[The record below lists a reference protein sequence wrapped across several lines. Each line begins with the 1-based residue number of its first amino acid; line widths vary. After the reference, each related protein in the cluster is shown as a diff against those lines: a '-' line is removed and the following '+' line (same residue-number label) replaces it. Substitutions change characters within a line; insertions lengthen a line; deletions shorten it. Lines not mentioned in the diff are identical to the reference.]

1 MARKVFMSVLGT
13 GFYSECTYVGV
24 NTRTQ
29 TRFIQ
34 EATLNEIGAKG
45 WNSEDSAYVFITDR
59 SEIDNWIVKDNCRTN
74 LRSKEIEQYNG
85 LQKVLDDMSLPCTV
99 ESVKIKDG
107 KDENEMWDIFNTIY
121 GCIHDGD
128 ELYFDLTHAFRY
140 LPMLVLV
147 LGSYAKFLKNVKI
160 AYISYGNFEVQ
171 CDEKPIMSLLSLNAL
186 LDWTSAAAAF
196 VKTGRVSG
204 VIENVMA
211 DVESSGRYTPVETT
225 GLTRFVRNLE
235 GFTNQIETCRGREI
249 VAANAAIQIQ
259 NYRKA
264 IRKYD
269 VPQPLKMII
278 VNIIDML
285 QKYHSDSLDNLKSA
299 LQWCK
304 RYQLIQQGYT
314 LCQESIVTL
323 MCKKFDNYNPYPSN
337 TRDERRNS
345 RKQYRDY
352 WSSILGL
359 PESKRENE
367 SDWRGSLVENRALT
381 KAIFKLGWIDDV
393 RGRYSQLAAKRNAV
407 NHGGFIDN
415 IPISDIVSEF
425 GKTIDNCL
433 TIFDKELSDP
443 VVEDN
448 LPKIFINYTNHPVKD
463 WSEEQVSAAK
473 KYAEELVDIPFIVI
487 DPDKDED
494 DIEKIADSELKK
506 ILKVTEGHDA
516 TVHLMGEQTLSFSLI
531 KKLQGLGVRCV
542 ASTTKREVKDL
553 GDNKREVTFRFV
565 KFREY

>member
-1 MARKVFMSVLGT
+1 MSVLGT

-59 SEIDNWIVKDNCRTN
+59 SETDNWIVKDNCRTN
-74 LRSKEIEQYNG
+74 LRSKEVEQYNG

-160 AYISYGNFEVQ
+160 AYISYGNFDSRTK
-171 CDEKPIMSLLSLNAL
+171 CADNPDRDEAPIVDLLPLSILQDWAFAAGQFIKSGNVEEIVKLCENEFLPLVKASRGKDVAATALRYYTKVLNSTIQDFRFCRGISLIDSDNIISLRQSTLDLGASMIDSLNPLLGKIVESFGDFDDYSSVNNAYRAAVWCYNKGMFQQSATILQETVVTFFCRRHGLNELVEEDRRVVNDTFFAINRDKGCELSGRCKELMNDAYMDKKLAMSFDKLSKTRNHFNHAGMKRDRKTAEDMRQDIADSLSLFQHLFA
-186 LDWTSAAAAF
+186 
-196 VKTGRVSG
+196 
-204 VIENVMA
+204 
-211 DVESSGRYTPVETT
+211 
-225 GLTRFVRNLE
+225 
-235 GFTNQIETCRGREI
+235 
-249 VAANAAIQIQ
+249 
-259 NYRKA
+259 
-264 IRKYD
+264 
-269 VPQPLKMII
+269 
-278 VNIIDML
+278 
-285 QKYHSDSLDNLKSA
+285 
-299 LQWCK
+299 
-304 RYQLIQQGYT
+304 
-314 LCQESIVTL
+314 
-323 MCKKFDNYNPYPSN
+323 
-337 TRDERRNS
+337 
-345 RKQYRDY
+345 
-352 WSSILGL
+352 
-359 PESKRENE
+359 
-367 SDWRGSLVENRALT
+367 
-381 KAIFKLGWIDDV
+381 
-393 RGRYSQLAAKRNAV
+393 
-407 NHGGFIDN
+407 
-415 IPISDIVSEF
+415 
-425 GKTIDNCL
+425 
-433 TIFDKELSDP
+433 
-443 VVEDN
+443 

-506 ILKVTEGHDA
+506 ILKVAEGHDA

>member
-59 SEIDNWIVKDNCRTN
+59 SETDNWIVKDNCRTN
-74 LRSKEIEQYNG
+74 LRSKEVEQYNG

-160 AYISYGNFEVQ
+160 AYISYGNFDSRTK
-171 CDEKPIMSLLSLNAL
+171 CADNPDRDEAPIVDLLPLSILQDWAFAAGQFIKSGNVEEIVKLCENEFLPLVKASRGKDVAATALRYYTKVLNSTIQDFRFCRGISLIDSDNIISLRQSTLDLGASMIDSLNPLLGKIVESFGDFDDYSSVNNAYRAAVWCYNKGMFQQSATILQETVVTFFCRRHGLNELVEEDRRVVNDTFFAINRDKGCELSGRCKELMNDAYMDKKLAMSFDKLSKTRNHFNHAGMKRDRKTAEDMRQDIADSLSLFQHLFA
-186 LDWTSAAAAF
+186 
-196 VKTGRVSG
+196 
-204 VIENVMA
+204 
-211 DVESSGRYTPVETT
+211 
-225 GLTRFVRNLE
+225 
-235 GFTNQIETCRGREI
+235 
-249 VAANAAIQIQ
+249 
-259 NYRKA
+259 
-264 IRKYD
+264 
-269 VPQPLKMII
+269 
-278 VNIIDML
+278 
-285 QKYHSDSLDNLKSA
+285 
-299 LQWCK
+299 
-304 RYQLIQQGYT
+304 
-314 LCQESIVTL
+314 
-323 MCKKFDNYNPYPSN
+323 
-337 TRDERRNS
+337 
-345 RKQYRDY
+345 
-352 WSSILGL
+352 
-359 PESKRENE
+359 
-367 SDWRGSLVENRALT
+367 
-381 KAIFKLGWIDDV
+381 
-393 RGRYSQLAAKRNAV
+393 
-407 NHGGFIDN
+407 
-415 IPISDIVSEF
+415 
-425 GKTIDNCL
+425 
-433 TIFDKELSDP
+433 
-443 VVEDN
+443 

-506 ILKVTEGHDA
+506 ILKVAEGHDA

>member
-34 EATLNEIGAKG
+34 EATLNEIRAKE
-45 WNSEDSAYVFITDR
+45 WTSEDRAYVFITDR
-59 SEIDNWIVKDNCRTN
+59 SETDNWIVKDNCRTN
-74 LRSKEIEQYNG
+74 QRSKESEQYYG
-85 LQKVLDDMSLPCTV
+85 LKKVLYDMSLPCTV

-107 KDENEMWDIFNTIY
+107 KDEDEMWDIFNTIY
-121 GCIHDGD
+121 GCLQDGD

-160 AYISYGNFEVQ
+160 ANISYGNFEVPGA
-171 CDEKPIMSLLSLNAL
+171 EKPIMNLMSLNAL
-186 LDWTSAAAAF
+186 QDWTSAAAAF

-211 DVESSGRYTPVETT
+211 DVESSGRYNASEST
-225 GLTRFVRNLE
+225 GLTQFVRNLE
-235 GFTNQIETCRGREI
+235 EFTNQIETCRGREI
-249 VAANAAIQIQ
+249 VAARSAIQIQ
-259 NYRKA
+259 NYRRT
-264 IRKYD
+264 IRRND
-269 VPQPLKMII
+269 MPQPLKTII
-278 VNIIDML
+278 INIIDL
-285 QKYHSDSLDNLKSA
+285 LREYHSDSLDNLKSA
-299 LQWCK
+299 LRWCK
-304 RYQLIQQGYT
+304 RYQLIPQGYT

-323 MCKKFDNYNPYPSN
+323 MCEKFDNYNPYPGN
-337 TRDERRNS
+337 TGDERRS
-345 RKQYRDY
+345 RRKQYRDY

-359 PESKRENE
+359 PESKREDE
-367 SDWRGSLVENRALT
+367 SKWMGSLAENRALT
-381 KAIFKLGWIDDV
+381 KAIFNLDWIDDV
-393 RGRYSQLAAKRNAV
+393 RSRYSQLTAKRNAV

-415 IPISDIVSEF
+415 ISIKSIVKEF
-425 GKTIDNCL
+425 EETIDKCL
-433 TIFDKELSDP
+433 PVFDMELSDP
-443 VVEDN
+443 VIEYN
-448 LPKIFINYTNHPVKD
+448 LPKIFINYTNHPISE
-463 WSEEQVSAAK
+463 WSDEQRSAAK
-473 KYAEELVDIPFIVI
+473 KYAEELVDIPFIGI
-487 DPDKDED
+487 DPDKDEA
-494 DIEKIADSELKK
+494 DIEKIADSELRK
-506 ILKVTEGHDA
+506 ILMKAEGHEA

-553 GDNKREVTFRFV
+553 GDNKREVAFRFV

>member
-59 SEIDNWIVKDNCRTN
+59 SETDNWIVKDNCRTN
-74 LRSKEIEQYNG
+74 LRSKEVEQYNG

-147 LGSYAKFLKNVKI
+147 LGSYAKFLKNAKI
-160 AYISYGNFEVQ
+160 AYISYGNFDSRTK
-171 CDEKPIMSLLSLNAL
+171 CADNPDRDEAPIVDLLPLSILQDWTFAAGQFIKSGNVEEIVKLCENEFLPLVKASKGKDVAATALRYYTKVLNSTIRDFRFCRGISLIDSDNIISLRQSTLDLGASMIDSLNPL
-186 LDWTSAAAAF
+186 LG
-196 VKTGRVSG
+196 K
-204 VIENVMA
+204 I
-211 DVESSGRYTPVETT
+211 VESFGDFDDYSSVNNAYRAAVWCYNKGMFQQSATILQETVVTFFCRRHGLNELVEEDRRVVNDTFFAINRDKGCELSGRCKELMNDVYMDKK
-225 GLTRFVRNLE
+225 LAMSFDKLSKTRNHFNHAGMKRD
-235 GFTNQIETCRGREI
+235 
-249 VAANAAIQIQ
+249 
-259 NYRKA
+259 RKTA
-264 IRKYD
+264 E
-269 VPQPLKMII
+269 
-278 VNIIDML
+278 DMR
-285 QKYHSDSLDNLKSA
+285 QDIADSL
-299 LQWCK
+299 
-304 RYQLIQQGYT
+304 
-314 LCQESIVTL
+314 
-323 MCKKFDNYNPYPSN
+323 
-337 TRDERRNS
+337 
-345 RKQYRDY
+345 
-352 WSSILGL
+352 SSFQHLF
-359 PESKRENE
+359 
-367 SDWRGSLVENRALT
+367 A
-381 KAIFKLGWIDDV
+381 
-393 RGRYSQLAAKRNAV
+393 
-407 NHGGFIDN
+407 
-415 IPISDIVSEF
+415 
-425 GKTIDNCL
+425 
-433 TIFDKELSDP
+433 
-443 VVEDN
+443 
-448 LPKIFINYTNHPVKD
+448 LPKIFINYTNHPISG
-463 WSEEQVSAAK
+463 WSNEQISAAK
-473 KYAEELVDIPFIVI
+473 KYAETLVDIPFIGI
-487 DPDKDED
+487 DPDKDEA
-494 DIEKIADSELKK
+494 DIERIADSELKK
-506 ILKVTEGHDA
+506 ILTKAEGCDT

>member
-59 SEIDNWIVKDNCRTN
+59 SETDNWIVKDNCRTN
-74 LRSKEIEQYNG
+74 LRSKEVEQYNG

-160 AYISYGNFEVQ
+160 AYISYGNFDSRTK
-171 CDEKPIMSLLSLNAL
+171 CPDNPGRDEAPIIDLLPLSILQ
-186 LDWTSAAAAF
+186 DWTFAAGQF
-196 VKTGRVSG
+196 IKSGNVEEIVKLC
-204 VIENVMA
+204 EN
-211 DVESSGRYTPVETT
+211 EFLP
-225 GLTRFVRNLE
+225 LVRASK
-235 GFTNQIETCRGREI
+235 GKD
-249 VAANAAIQIQ
+249 VAANALRYYTKVLSSTIQDLRFCRGVSLI
-259 NYRKA
+259 
-264 IRKYD
+264 D
-269 VPQPLKMII
+269 SD
-278 VNIIDML
+278 NIISLKRSTLDLGESMI
-285 QKYHSDSLDNLKSA
+285 DSLNPLLGKIVASFGDFDDYASINNAYKSA
-299 LQWCK
+299 VWCYNKGMFQQSATILQE
-304 RYQLIQQGYT
+304 T
-314 LCQESIVTL
+314 VVTFF
-323 MCKKFDNYNPYPSN
+323 C
-337 TRDERRNS
+337 RRH
-345 RKQYRDY
+345 
-352 WSSILGL
+352 GL
-359 PESKRENE
+359 NE
-367 SDWRGSLVENRALT
+367 LVEEDRRVINDTFFAINQDRELSGKHKDVVNDEYMNEAL
-381 KAIFKLGWIDDV
+381 
-393 RGRYSQLAAKRNAV
+393 AK
-407 NHGGFIDN
+407 
-415 IPISDIVSEF
+415 S
-425 GKTIDNCL
+425 
-433 TIFDKELSDP
+433 FDKLSKTRNNFNHAGMKRDCKTA
-443 VVEDN
+443 ESMRCDIN
-448 LPKIFINYTNHPVKD
+448 EALCSFQHLFALPKIFINYTNHPVKD

-506 ILKVTEGHDA
+506 ILKVAEGHDA

>member
-59 SEIDNWIVKDNCRTN
+59 SETDNWIVKDNCRTN

-160 AYISYGNFEVQ
+160 AYISYGNFDSRTK
-171 CDEKPIMSLLSLNAL
+171 CADNPDRDEAPIVDLLPLSILQDWAFAAGQFIKSGNVEEIVKLCENEFLPLVKASRGKDVAATALRYYTKVLNSTIQDFRFCRGISLIDSDNIISLRQSTLDLGASMIDSLNPL
-186 LDWTSAAAAF
+186 LG
-196 VKTGRVSG
+196 K
-204 VIENVMA
+204 I
-211 DVESSGRYTPVETT
+211 VESFGDFDDYSSVNNAYRAAVWCYNKGMFQQSATILQETVVTFFCRRHGLNELVEEDRRVVNDTFFAINRDKGCELSGRCKELMNDAYMDKK
-225 GLTRFVRNLE
+225 LAMSFDKLSKTRNHFNHAGMKRD
-235 GFTNQIETCRGREI
+235 
-249 VAANAAIQIQ
+249 
-259 NYRKA
+259 RKTA
-264 IRKYD
+264 E
-269 VPQPLKMII
+269 
-278 VNIIDML
+278 DMR
-285 QKYHSDSLDNLKSA
+285 QDIADSL
-299 LQWCK
+299 
-304 RYQLIQQGYT
+304 
-314 LCQESIVTL
+314 
-323 MCKKFDNYNPYPSN
+323 
-337 TRDERRNS
+337 
-345 RKQYRDY
+345 
-352 WSSILGL
+352 SSFQHLF
-359 PESKRENE
+359 
-367 SDWRGSLVENRALT
+367 A
-381 KAIFKLGWIDDV
+381 
-393 RGRYSQLAAKRNAV
+393 
-407 NHGGFIDN
+407 
-415 IPISDIVSEF
+415 
-425 GKTIDNCL
+425 
-433 TIFDKELSDP
+433 
-443 VVEDN
+443 

-506 ILKVTEGHDA
+506 ILKVAEGHDA

>member
-59 SEIDNWIVKDNCRTN
+59 SETDNWIVKDNCRTN
-74 LRSKEIEQYNG
+74 LRSKEVEQYNG

-160 AYISYGNFEVQ
+160 AYISYGNFDSRTK
-171 CDEKPIMSLLSLNAL
+171 CADNPDRDEAPIVDLLPLSILQDWAFAAGQFIKSGNVEEIVKLCENEFLPLVKASRGKDVAATALRYYTKVLNSTIQDFRFCRGISLIDSDNIISLRQSTLDLGASMIDSLNPLLGKIVESFGDFDDYSSVNNAYRAAVWCYNKGMFQQSATILQETVVTFFCRRHGLNELVEEDRRVVNDTFFAINRDKGCELSGRCKELMNDAYMDKKLAMSLDKLS
-186 LDWTSAAAAF
+186 
-196 VKTGRVSG
+196 KT
-204 VIENVMA
+204 
-211 DVESSGRYTPVETT
+211 
-225 GLTRFVRNLE
+225 RNHFNHA
-235 GFTNQIETCRGREI
+235 GMKRD
-249 VAANAAIQIQ
+249 
-259 NYRKA
+259 RKTA
-264 IRKYD
+264 E
-269 VPQPLKMII
+269 
-278 VNIIDML
+278 DMR
-285 QKYHSDSLDNLKSA
+285 QDIADSL
-299 LQWCK
+299 
-304 RYQLIQQGYT
+304 
-314 LCQESIVTL
+314 
-323 MCKKFDNYNPYPSN
+323 
-337 TRDERRNS
+337 
-345 RKQYRDY
+345 
-352 WSSILGL
+352 SSFQHLF
-359 PESKRENE
+359 
-367 SDWRGSLVENRALT
+367 A
-381 KAIFKLGWIDDV
+381 
-393 RGRYSQLAAKRNAV
+393 
-407 NHGGFIDN
+407 
-415 IPISDIVSEF
+415 
-425 GKTIDNCL
+425 
-433 TIFDKELSDP
+433 
-443 VVEDN
+443 

-506 ILKVTEGHDA
+506 ILKVAEGHDA

>member
-59 SEIDNWIVKDNCRTN
+59 SETDNWIVKDNCRTN
-74 LRSKEIEQYNG
+74 LRSKEVEQYNG

-147 LGSYAKFLKNVKI
+147 LGSYAKFLKNAKI
-160 AYISYGNFEVQ
+160 AYISYGNFDSRTK
-171 CDEKPIMSLLSLNAL
+171 CADNPDRDEAPIVDLLPLSILQDWAFAAGQFIKSGNVEEIVKLCENEFLPLVKASKGKDVAATALRYYTKVLNSTIRDFRFCRGISLIDSDNIISLRQSTLDLGASMIDSLNPL
-186 LDWTSAAAAF
+186 LG
-196 VKTGRVSG
+196 K
-204 VIENVMA
+204 I
-211 DVESSGRYTPVETT
+211 VESFGDFDDYSSVNNAYRAAVWCYNKGMFQQSATILQETVVTFFCRRHGLNELVEEDRRVVNDTFFAINRDKGCELSGRCKELMNDVYMDKK
-225 GLTRFVRNLE
+225 LAMSFDKLSKTRNHFNHAGMKRD
-235 GFTNQIETCRGREI
+235 
-249 VAANAAIQIQ
+249 
-259 NYRKA
+259 RKTA
-264 IRKYD
+264 E
-269 VPQPLKMII
+269 
-278 VNIIDML
+278 DMR
-285 QKYHSDSLDNLKSA
+285 QDIADSL
-299 LQWCK
+299 
-304 RYQLIQQGYT
+304 
-314 LCQESIVTL
+314 
-323 MCKKFDNYNPYPSN
+323 
-337 TRDERRNS
+337 
-345 RKQYRDY
+345 
-352 WSSILGL
+352 SSFQHLF
-359 PESKRENE
+359 
-367 SDWRGSLVENRALT
+367 A
-381 KAIFKLGWIDDV
+381 
-393 RGRYSQLAAKRNAV
+393 
-407 NHGGFIDN
+407 
-415 IPISDIVSEF
+415 
-425 GKTIDNCL
+425 
-433 TIFDKELSDP
+433 
-443 VVEDN
+443 

-494 DIEKIADSELKK
+494 DIEIIADSELKK
-506 ILKVTEGHDA
+506 ILKVAEGHDA

-531 KKLQGLGVRCV
+531 KKLQGLGARCV

>member
-59 SEIDNWIVKDNCRTN
+59 SETDNWIVKDNCRTN
-74 LRSKEIEQYNG
+74 LRSKEVEQYNG

-147 LGSYAKFLKNVKI
+147 LGSYPKFLKNVKI
-160 AYISYGNFEVQ
+160 AYISYGNFDSRTK
-171 CDEKPIMSLLSLNAL
+171 CADNPDRDEAPIVDLLPLSILQDWAFAAGQFIKSGNVEEIVKLCENEFLPLVKASRGKDVAATALRYYTKVLNSTIQDFRFCRGISLIDSDNIISLRQSTLDLGASMIDSLNPL
-186 LDWTSAAAAF
+186 LG
-196 VKTGRVSG
+196 K
-204 VIENVMA
+204 I
-211 DVESSGRYTPVETT
+211 VESFGDFDDYSSVNNAYRAAVWCYNKGMFQQSATILQETVVTFFCRRHGLNELVEEDRRVVNDTFFAINRDKGCELSGRCKELMNDAYMDKK
-225 GLTRFVRNLE
+225 LAMSFDKLSKTRNHFNHAGMKRD
-235 GFTNQIETCRGREI
+235 
-249 VAANAAIQIQ
+249 
-259 NYRKA
+259 RKTA
-264 IRKYD
+264 E
-269 VPQPLKMII
+269 
-278 VNIIDML
+278 DMR
-285 QKYHSDSLDNLKSA
+285 QDIADSL
-299 LQWCK
+299 
-304 RYQLIQQGYT
+304 
-314 LCQESIVTL
+314 
-323 MCKKFDNYNPYPSN
+323 
-337 TRDERRNS
+337 
-345 RKQYRDY
+345 
-352 WSSILGL
+352 SSFQHLF
-359 PESKRENE
+359 
-367 SDWRGSLVENRALT
+367 A
-381 KAIFKLGWIDDV
+381 
-393 RGRYSQLAAKRNAV
+393 
-407 NHGGFIDN
+407 
-415 IPISDIVSEF
+415 
-425 GKTIDNCL
+425 
-433 TIFDKELSDP
+433 
-443 VVEDN
+443 

-506 ILKVTEGHDA
+506 ILKVAEGHDA

>member
-59 SEIDNWIVKDNCRTN
+59 SETDNWIVKDNCRTN
-74 LRSKEIEQYNG
+74 LRSKEVEQYNG
-85 LQKVLDDMSLPCTV
+85 LQKVLDDMSMPCTV

-160 AYISYGNFEVQ
+160 AYISYGNFDSRTK
-171 CDEKPIMSLLSLNAL
+171 CADNPDRDEAPIVDLLPLSILQDWAFAAGQFIKSGNVEEIVKLCENEFLPLVKASRGKDVAATALRYYTKVLNSTIQDFRFCRGISLIDSDNIISLRQSTLDLGASMIDSLNPL
-186 LDWTSAAAAF
+186 LG
-196 VKTGRVSG
+196 K
-204 VIENVMA
+204 I
-211 DVESSGRYTPVETT
+211 VESFGDFDDYSSVNNAYRAAVWCYNKGMFQQSATILQETVVTFFCRRHGLNELVEEDRRVVNDTFFAINRDKGCELSGRCKELMNDAYMDKK
-225 GLTRFVRNLE
+225 LAMSFDKLSKTRNHFNHAGMKRD
-235 GFTNQIETCRGREI
+235 
-249 VAANAAIQIQ
+249 
-259 NYRKA
+259 RKTA
-264 IRKYD
+264 E
-269 VPQPLKMII
+269 
-278 VNIIDML
+278 DMR
-285 QKYHSDSLDNLKSA
+285 QDIADSL
-299 LQWCK
+299 
-304 RYQLIQQGYT
+304 
-314 LCQESIVTL
+314 
-323 MCKKFDNYNPYPSN
+323 
-337 TRDERRNS
+337 
-345 RKQYRDY
+345 
-352 WSSILGL
+352 SSFQHLF
-359 PESKRENE
+359 
-367 SDWRGSLVENRALT
+367 A
-381 KAIFKLGWIDDV
+381 
-393 RGRYSQLAAKRNAV
+393 
-407 NHGGFIDN
+407 
-415 IPISDIVSEF
+415 
-425 GKTIDNCL
+425 
-433 TIFDKELSDP
+433 
-443 VVEDN
+443 

-506 ILKVTEGHDA
+506 ILKVAEGHDA

>member
-1 MARKVFMSVLGT
+1 MSVLGT

-59 SEIDNWIVKDNCRTN
+59 SETDNWIVKDNCRTN
-74 LRSKEIEQYNG
+74 QRSKEVEQYNG

-160 AYISYGNFEVQ
+160 AYISYGNFDSRTK
-171 CDEKPIMSLLSLNAL
+171 CADNPDRDEAPIVDLLPLSILQDWAFAAGQFIKSGNVEEIVKLCENEFLPLVKASRGKDVAATALRYYTKVLNSTIQDFRFCRGISLIDSDNIISLRQSTLDLGASMIDSLNPL
-186 LDWTSAAAAF
+186 LG
-196 VKTGRVSG
+196 K
-204 VIENVMA
+204 I
-211 DVESSGRYTPVETT
+211 VESFGDFDDYSSVNNAYRAAVWCYNKGMFQQSATILQETVVTFFCRRHGLNELVEEDRRVVNDTFFAINRDKGCELSGRCKELMNDAYMDKK
-225 GLTRFVRNLE
+225 LAMSFDKLSKTRNHFNHAGMKRD
-235 GFTNQIETCRGREI
+235 
-249 VAANAAIQIQ
+249 
-259 NYRKA
+259 RKTA
-264 IRKYD
+264 E
-269 VPQPLKMII
+269 
-278 VNIIDML
+278 DMR
-285 QKYHSDSLDNLKSA
+285 QDIADSL
-299 LQWCK
+299 
-304 RYQLIQQGYT
+304 
-314 LCQESIVTL
+314 
-323 MCKKFDNYNPYPSN
+323 
-337 TRDERRNS
+337 
-345 RKQYRDY
+345 
-352 WSSILGL
+352 SSFQHLF
-359 PESKRENE
+359 
-367 SDWRGSLVENRALT
+367 A
-381 KAIFKLGWIDDV
+381 
-393 RGRYSQLAAKRNAV
+393 
-407 NHGGFIDN
+407 
-415 IPISDIVSEF
+415 
-425 GKTIDNCL
+425 
-433 TIFDKELSDP
+433 
-443 VVEDN
+443 

-506 ILKVTEGHDA
+506 ILKVAEGHDA

>member
-1 MARKVFMSVLGT
+1 MSVLGT

-59 SEIDNWIVKDNCRTN
+59 SETDNWIVKDNCRTN
-74 LRSKEIEQYNG
+74 LRSKEVEQYNG

-160 AYISYGNFEVQ
+160 AYISYGNFDSRTK
-171 CDEKPIMSLLSLNAL
+171 CADNPDRDEAPIVDLLPLSILQDWAFAAGQFIKSGNVEEIVKLCENEFLPLVKASRGKDVAATALRYYTKVLNSTIQDFRFCRGISLIDSDNIISLRQSTLDLGASMIDSLNPL
-186 LDWTSAAAAF
+186 LG
-196 VKTGRVSG
+196 K
-204 VIENVMA
+204 I
-211 DVESSGRYTPVETT
+211 VESFGDFDDYSSVNNAYRAAVWCYNKGMFQQSATILQETVVTFFCRRHGLNELVEEDRRVVNDTFFAINRDKGCELSGRCKELMNDAYMDKK
-225 GLTRFVRNLE
+225 LAMSFDKLSKTRNHFNHAGMKRD
-235 GFTNQIETCRGREI
+235 
-249 VAANAAIQIQ
+249 
-259 NYRKA
+259 RKTA
-264 IRKYD
+264 E
-269 VPQPLKMII
+269 
-278 VNIIDML
+278 DMR
-285 QKYHSDSLDNLKSA
+285 QDIADSL
-299 LQWCK
+299 
-304 RYQLIQQGYT
+304 
-314 LCQESIVTL
+314 
-323 MCKKFDNYNPYPSN
+323 
-337 TRDERRNS
+337 
-345 RKQYRDY
+345 
-352 WSSILGL
+352 SSFQHLF
-359 PESKRENE
+359 
-367 SDWRGSLVENRALT
+367 A
-381 KAIFKLGWIDDV
+381 
-393 RGRYSQLAAKRNAV
+393 
-407 NHGGFIDN
+407 
-415 IPISDIVSEF
+415 
-425 GKTIDNCL
+425 
-433 TIFDKELSDP
+433 
-443 VVEDN
+443 

-506 ILKVTEGHDA
+506 ILKVAEGHDA

>member
-1 MARKVFMSVLGT
+1 MSVLGT

-34 EATLNEIGAKG
+34 EATLNEIGAKE
-45 WNSEDSAYVFITDR
+45 WTSEDRAYVFITDR
-59 SEIDNWIVKDNCRTN
+59 SETVNWIVKDNCRIN
-74 LRSKEIEQYNG
+74 EQYDG
-85 LQKVLDDMSLPCTV
+85 LQKVLGNMSLPCTV

-121 GCIHDGD
+121 GCLHDGD

-160 AYISYGNFEVQ
+160 AYISYGNFEVP
-171 CDEKPIMSLLSLNAL
+171 DAEKPIMNLMSLNAL

-211 DVESSGRYTPVETT
+211 DVESSGRYNSAERT
-225 GLTRFVRNLE
+225 GLTQFVRNLE
-235 GFTNQIETCRGREI
+235 EFTNQIETCRGREI
-249 VAANAAIQIQ
+249 FAANSAIQIK
-259 NYRKA
+259 NYRRT
-264 IRKYD
+264 IRRYD
-269 VPQPLKMII
+269 MPQPLKTII
-278 VNIIDML
+278 VNIIDL
-285 QKYHSDSLDNLKSA
+285 LREYNRNSLDNLKSA
-299 LQWCK
+299 LRWCK
-304 RYQLIQQGYT
+304 RYQLIPQGYT

-323 MCKKFDNYNPYPSN
+323 MCEKFDNYNPYPSN
-337 TRDERRNS
+337 TEDERRRR

-359 PESKRENE
+359 PESKREDE
-367 SDWRGSLVENRALT
+367 SEWWGSLAENRALT
-381 KAIFKLGWIDDV
+381 KAIFNLGWIDDV
-393 RGRYSQLAAKRNAV
+393 RSRYSQLTAKRNAV

-415 IPISDIVSEF
+415 ISINSIVKEF
-425 GKTIDNCL
+425 EETIDKCL
-433 TIFDKELSDP
+433 PIFDMELSDP
-443 VVEDN
+443 VIEHD
-448 LPKIFINYTNHPVKD
+448 LPKIFINYTNHPISE
-463 WSEEQVSAAK
+463 WSDEQVSAAM
-473 KYAEELVDIPFIVI
+473 KYAETLVDIPFIGI
-487 DPDKDED
+487 DPDKGED
-494 DIEKIADSELKK
+494 DIEKIADSEFKK
-506 ILKVTEGHDA
+506 ILKVAEGHEA
-516 TVHLMGEQTLSFSLI
+516 TVHLMGEQTLSFALI

-542 ASTTKREVKDL
+542 ASTTKREVNDL

>member
-59 SEIDNWIVKDNCRTN
+59 SETDNWIVKDNCRTN
-74 LRSKEIEQYNG
+74 LRSKEVEQYNG

-160 AYISYGNFEVQ
+160 AYISYGNFDSRTK
-171 CDEKPIMSLLSLNAL
+171 CADNPDRDEAPIVDLLPLSILQDWAFAAGQFIKSGNVEEIVKLCENEFLPLVKASRGKDVAATALRYYTKVLNSTIQDFRFCRGISLIDSDNIISLRQSTLDLGASMIDSLNPLLGKIVESFGDFDDYSSVNNAYRAAVWCYNKGMFQQSATILQETVVTFFCRRHGLNELVEEDRRVVNDTFFAINRDKGCELSGRCKELMNDAYMDKKLAMSFDKLSKTRNHFNHAGMKRDRKTAEDMRQDIADSLSLFQHLFA
-186 LDWTSAAAAF
+186 
-196 VKTGRVSG
+196 
-204 VIENVMA
+204 
-211 DVESSGRYTPVETT
+211 
-225 GLTRFVRNLE
+225 
-235 GFTNQIETCRGREI
+235 
-249 VAANAAIQIQ
+249 
-259 NYRKA
+259 
-264 IRKYD
+264 
-269 VPQPLKMII
+269 
-278 VNIIDML
+278 
-285 QKYHSDSLDNLKSA
+285 
-299 LQWCK
+299 
-304 RYQLIQQGYT
+304 
-314 LCQESIVTL
+314 
-323 MCKKFDNYNPYPSN
+323 
-337 TRDERRNS
+337 
-345 RKQYRDY
+345 
-352 WSSILGL
+352 
-359 PESKRENE
+359 
-367 SDWRGSLVENRALT
+367 
-381 KAIFKLGWIDDV
+381 
-393 RGRYSQLAAKRNAV
+393 
-407 NHGGFIDN
+407 
-415 IPISDIVSEF
+415 
-425 GKTIDNCL
+425 
-433 TIFDKELSDP
+433 
-443 VVEDN
+443 

-506 ILKVTEGHDA
+506 ILTKAEGCDA

>member
-1 MARKVFMSVLGT
+1 MSVLGT

-34 EATLNEIGAKG
+34 EATLNEIRAKE
-45 WNSEDSAYVFITDR
+45 WTSEDRAYVFITDR
-59 SEIDNWIVKDNCRTN
+59 SETDNWIVKDNCRTN
-74 LRSKEIEQYNG
+74 QRSKESEQYYG
-85 LQKVLDDMSLPCTV
+85 LKKVLYDMSLPGAV

-107 KDENEMWDIFNTIY
+107 KDEDEMWDIFNTIY
-121 GCIHDGD
+121 GCLQDGD

-160 AYISYGNFEVQ
+160 AYISYGNFDSRTK
-171 CDEKPIMSLLSLNAL
+171 CADNPDRDEAPIVDLLPLSILQDWAFAAGQFIKSGNVEEIVKLCENEFLPLVKASRGKDVAATALRYYTKVLNSTIQDFRFCRGISLIDSDNIISLRQSTLDLGASMIDSLNPL
-186 LDWTSAAAAF
+186 LG
-196 VKTGRVSG
+196 K
-204 VIENVMA
+204 I
-211 DVESSGRYTPVETT
+211 VESFGDFDDYSSVNNAYRAAVWCYNKGMFQQSATILQETVVTFFCRRHGLNELVEEDRRVVNDTFFAINRDKCCELSGRCKELMNDAYMDKK
-225 GLTRFVRNLE
+225 LAMSFDKLSKTRNHFNHAGMKRD
-235 GFTNQIETCRGREI
+235 
-249 VAANAAIQIQ
+249 
-259 NYRKA
+259 RKTA
-264 IRKYD
+264 E
-269 VPQPLKMII
+269 
-278 VNIIDML
+278 DMR
-285 QKYHSDSLDNLKSA
+285 QDIADSL
-299 LQWCK
+299 
-304 RYQLIQQGYT
+304 
-314 LCQESIVTL
+314 
-323 MCKKFDNYNPYPSN
+323 
-337 TRDERRNS
+337 
-345 RKQYRDY
+345 
-352 WSSILGL
+352 SSFQHLF
-359 PESKRENE
+359 
-367 SDWRGSLVENRALT
+367 A
-381 KAIFKLGWIDDV
+381 
-393 RGRYSQLAAKRNAV
+393 
-407 NHGGFIDN
+407 
-415 IPISDIVSEF
+415 
-425 GKTIDNCL
+425 
-433 TIFDKELSDP
+433 
-443 VVEDN
+443 

-506 ILKVTEGHDA
+506 ILKVAEGHDA

>member
-59 SEIDNWIVKDNCRTN
+59 SETDNWIVKDNCRTN
-74 LRSKEIEQYNG
+74 QRSKEVEQYNG

-160 AYISYGNFEVQ
+160 AYISYGNFDSRTK
-171 CDEKPIMSLLSLNAL
+171 CADNPDRDEAPIVDLLPLSILQDWAFAAGQFIKSGNVEEIVKLCENEFLPLVKASRGKDVAATALRYYTKVLNSTIQDFRFCRGISLIDSDNIISLRQSTLDLGASMIDSLNPL
-186 LDWTSAAAAF
+186 LG
-196 VKTGRVSG
+196 K
-204 VIENVMA
+204 I
-211 DVESSGRYTPVETT
+211 VESFGDFDDYSSVNNAYRAAVWCYNKGMFQQSATILQETVVTFFCRRHGLNELVEEDRRVVNDTFFAINRDKGCELSGRCKELMNDAYMDKK
-225 GLTRFVRNLE
+225 LAMSFDKLSKTRNHFNHAGMKRD
-235 GFTNQIETCRGREI
+235 
-249 VAANAAIQIQ
+249 
-259 NYRKA
+259 RKTA
-264 IRKYD
+264 E
-269 VPQPLKMII
+269 
-278 VNIIDML
+278 DMR
-285 QKYHSDSLDNLKSA
+285 QDIADSL
-299 LQWCK
+299 
-304 RYQLIQQGYT
+304 
-314 LCQESIVTL
+314 
-323 MCKKFDNYNPYPSN
+323 
-337 TRDERRNS
+337 
-345 RKQYRDY
+345 
-352 WSSILGL
+352 SSFQHLF
-359 PESKRENE
+359 
-367 SDWRGSLVENRALT
+367 A
-381 KAIFKLGWIDDV
+381 
-393 RGRYSQLAAKRNAV
+393 
-407 NHGGFIDN
+407 
-415 IPISDIVSEF
+415 
-425 GKTIDNCL
+425 
-433 TIFDKELSDP
+433 
-443 VVEDN
+443 

-506 ILKVTEGHDA
+506 ILKVAEGHDA

>member
-59 SEIDNWIVKDNCRTN
+59 SETDNWIVKDNCRTN
-74 LRSKEIEQYNG
+74 LRSKEVEQYNG

-160 AYISYGNFEVQ
+160 AYISYGNFDSRTK
-171 CDEKPIMSLLSLNAL
+171 CADNPDRDEAPIVDLLPLSILQDWAFAAGQFIKSGNVEEIVKLCENEFLPLVKASRGKDVAATALRYYTKVLNSTIQDFRFCRGISLIDSDNIISLRQSTLDLGASMIDSLNPL
-186 LDWTSAAAAF
+186 LG
-196 VKTGRVSG
+196 K
-204 VIENVMA
+204 I
-211 DVESSGRYTPVETT
+211 VESFGDFDDYSSVNNAYRAAVWCYNKGMFQQSATILQETVVTFFCRRHGLNELVEEDRRVVNDTFFAINRDKGCELSGRCKELMNDAYMDKK
-225 GLTRFVRNLE
+225 LAMSFDKLSKTRNHFNHAGMKRD
-235 GFTNQIETCRGREI
+235 
-249 VAANAAIQIQ
+249 
-259 NYRKA
+259 RKTA
-264 IRKYD
+264 E
-269 VPQPLKMII
+269 
-278 VNIIDML
+278 DMR
-285 QKYHSDSLDNLKSA
+285 QDIADSL
-299 LQWCK
+299 
-304 RYQLIQQGYT
+304 
-314 LCQESIVTL
+314 
-323 MCKKFDNYNPYPSN
+323 
-337 TRDERRNS
+337 
-345 RKQYRDY
+345 
-352 WSSILGL
+352 SSFQHLF
-359 PESKRENE
+359 
-367 SDWRGSLVENRALT
+367 A
-381 KAIFKLGWIDDV
+381 
-393 RGRYSQLAAKRNAV
+393 
-407 NHGGFIDN
+407 
-415 IPISDIVSEF
+415 
-425 GKTIDNCL
+425 
-433 TIFDKELSDP
+433 
-443 VVEDN
+443 

-506 ILKVTEGHDA
+506 ILKVAEGHDA

>member
-59 SEIDNWIVKDNCRTN
+59 SETDNWIVKDNCRTN
-74 LRSKEIEQYNG
+74 LRSKEVEQYNG

-160 AYISYGNFEVQ
+160 AYISYGNFDSRTK
-171 CDEKPIMSLLSLNAL
+171 CADNPDRDEAPIVDLLPLSILQDWAFAAGQFIKSGNVEEIVKLCENEFLPLVKASRGKDVAATALRYYTKVLNSTIQDFRFCRGISLIDSDNIISLRQSTLDLGASMIDSLNPL
-186 LDWTSAAAAF
+186 LG
-196 VKTGRVSG
+196 K
-204 VIENVMA
+204 I
-211 DVESSGRYTPVETT
+211 VESFVDFDDYSSVNNAYRAAVWCYNKGMFQQSATILQETVVTFFCRRHGLNELVEEDRRVVNDTFFAINRDKGCELSGRCKELMNDAYMDKK
-225 GLTRFVRNLE
+225 LAMSFDKLSKTRNHFNHAGMKRD
-235 GFTNQIETCRGREI
+235 
-249 VAANAAIQIQ
+249 
-259 NYRKA
+259 RKTA
-264 IRKYD
+264 E
-269 VPQPLKMII
+269 
-278 VNIIDML
+278 DMR
-285 QKYHSDSLDNLKSA
+285 QDIADSL
-299 LQWCK
+299 
-304 RYQLIQQGYT
+304 
-314 LCQESIVTL
+314 
-323 MCKKFDNYNPYPSN
+323 
-337 TRDERRNS
+337 
-345 RKQYRDY
+345 
-352 WSSILGL
+352 SSFQHLF
-359 PESKRENE
+359 
-367 SDWRGSLVENRALT
+367 A
-381 KAIFKLGWIDDV
+381 
-393 RGRYSQLAAKRNAV
+393 
-407 NHGGFIDN
+407 
-415 IPISDIVSEF
+415 
-425 GKTIDNCL
+425 
-433 TIFDKELSDP
+433 
-443 VVEDN
+443 

-506 ILKVTEGHDA
+506 ILKVAEGHDA

-553 GDNKREVTFRFV
+553 GNNKREVTFRFV

>member
-45 WNSEDSAYVFITDR
+45 WTSEDSAYLFITGR
-59 SEIDNWIVKDNCRTN
+59 SETDNWIVKDNCRTN
-74 LRSKEIEQYNG
+74 PRSKEVEQYDG

-160 AYISYGNFEVQ
+160 AYISYGNFDSRTK
-171 CDEKPIMSLLSLNAL
+171 CADNPDRDEAPIVDLLPLSILQDWTFAAGQFIKSGNVEEIVKLCENEFLPLVKVSKGKDVAATALRYYTKVLNSTIQDFRFCRGISLIDSDNIISLRQSTLDLGASMIDSLNPL
-186 LDWTSAAAAF
+186 LG
-196 VKTGRVSG
+196 K
-204 VIENVMA
+204 I
-211 DVESSGRYTPVETT
+211 VESFGDFDDYSSVNNAYRAAVWCYNKGMFQQSATILQETVVTFFCRRHGLNELVEEDRRVVNDTFFAINRDKGCELSGRCKELMNDAYMDKK
-225 GLTRFVRNLE
+225 LAMSFDKLSKTRNHFNHAGMKRD
-235 GFTNQIETCRGREI
+235 
-249 VAANAAIQIQ
+249 
-259 NYRKA
+259 RKTA
-264 IRKYD
+264 E
-269 VPQPLKMII
+269 
-278 VNIIDML
+278 DMR
-285 QKYHSDSLDNLKSA
+285 QDIADSL
-299 LQWCK
+299 
-304 RYQLIQQGYT
+304 
-314 LCQESIVTL
+314 
-323 MCKKFDNYNPYPSN
+323 
-337 TRDERRNS
+337 
-345 RKQYRDY
+345 
-352 WSSILGL
+352 SSFQHLF
-359 PESKRENE
+359 
-367 SDWRGSLVENRALT
+367 A
-381 KAIFKLGWIDDV
+381 
-393 RGRYSQLAAKRNAV
+393 
-407 NHGGFIDN
+407 
-415 IPISDIVSEF
+415 
-425 GKTIDNCL
+425 
-433 TIFDKELSDP
+433 
-443 VVEDN
+443 

-506 ILKVTEGHDA
+506 ILKVAEGHDA

>member
-13 GFYSECTYVGV
+13 GFYSECTYAGV

-59 SEIDNWIVKDNCRTN
+59 SETDNWIVKDNCRTN

-147 LGSYAKFLKNVKI
+147 LGSYAKFLKNAKI
-160 AYISYGNFEVQ
+160 AYISYGNFDSRTK
-171 CDEKPIMSLLSLNAL
+171 CADNPDRDEAPIVDLLPLSILQDWAFAAGQFIKSGNVEEIVKLCENEFLPLVKASRGKDVAATALRYYTKVLNSTIQDFRFCRGISLIDSDNIISLRQSTLDLGASMIDSLNPL
-186 LDWTSAAAAF
+186 LG
-196 VKTGRVSG
+196 K
-204 VIENVMA
+204 I
-211 DVESSGRYTPVETT
+211 VESFGDFDDYSSVNNAYRAAVWCYNKGMFQQSATILQETVVTFFCRRHGLNELVEEDRRVVNDTFFAINRDKGCELSGRCKELMNDAYMDKK
-225 GLTRFVRNLE
+225 LAMSFDKLSKTRNHFNHAGMKRD
-235 GFTNQIETCRGREI
+235 
-249 VAANAAIQIQ
+249 
-259 NYRKA
+259 RKTA
-264 IRKYD
+264 E
-269 VPQPLKMII
+269 
-278 VNIIDML
+278 DMR
-285 QKYHSDSLDNLKSA
+285 QDIADSL
-299 LQWCK
+299 
-304 RYQLIQQGYT
+304 
-314 LCQESIVTL
+314 
-323 MCKKFDNYNPYPSN
+323 
-337 TRDERRNS
+337 
-345 RKQYRDY
+345 
-352 WSSILGL
+352 SSFQHLF
-359 PESKRENE
+359 
-367 SDWRGSLVENRALT
+367 A
-381 KAIFKLGWIDDV
+381 
-393 RGRYSQLAAKRNAV
+393 
-407 NHGGFIDN
+407 
-415 IPISDIVSEF
+415 
-425 GKTIDNCL
+425 
-433 TIFDKELSDP
+433 
-443 VVEDN
+443 

-506 ILKVTEGHDA
+506 ILKVAEGHDA

>member
-59 SEIDNWIVKDNCRTN
+59 SETDNWIVKDNCRTN
-74 LRSKEIEQYNG
+74 LRSKEVEQYNG
-85 LQKVLDDMSLPCTV
+85 LQKVLDDMSLPCIV

-160 AYISYGNFEVQ
+160 AYISYGNFDSRTK
-171 CDEKPIMSLLSLNAL
+171 CADNPDRDEAPIVDLLPLSILQDWTFAAGQFIKSGNVEEIVKLCENEFLPLVKASRGKDVAATALRYYTKVLNSTIQDFRFCRGISLIDSDNIISLRHSTLDLGASMIDSLNPL
-186 LDWTSAAAAF
+186 LG
-196 VKTGRVSG
+196 K
-204 VIENVMA
+204 I
-211 DVESSGRYTPVETT
+211 VESFGDFDDYSSVNNAYRAAVWCYNKGMFQQSATILQETVVTFFCRRHGLNELVEEDRRVVNDTFFAINRDKGCELSGRCKELMNDAYMDKK
-225 GLTRFVRNLE
+225 LAMSFDKLSKTRNHFNHAGMKRD
-235 GFTNQIETCRGREI
+235 
-249 VAANAAIQIQ
+249 
-259 NYRKA
+259 RKTA
-264 IRKYD
+264 E
-269 VPQPLKMII
+269 
-278 VNIIDML
+278 DMR
-285 QKYHSDSLDNLKSA
+285 QDIADSL
-299 LQWCK
+299 
-304 RYQLIQQGYT
+304 
-314 LCQESIVTL
+314 
-323 MCKKFDNYNPYPSN
+323 
-337 TRDERRNS
+337 
-345 RKQYRDY
+345 
-352 WSSILGL
+352 SSFQHLF
-359 PESKRENE
+359 
-367 SDWRGSLVENRALT
+367 A
-381 KAIFKLGWIDDV
+381 
-393 RGRYSQLAAKRNAV
+393 
-407 NHGGFIDN
+407 
-415 IPISDIVSEF
+415 
-425 GKTIDNCL
+425 
-433 TIFDKELSDP
+433 
-443 VVEDN
+443 
-448 LPKIFINYTNHPVKD
+448 LPKIFLNYTNHPISG
-463 WSEEQVSAAK
+463 WPNEQISAAK
-473 KYAEELVDIPFIVI
+473 KYAETLVDIPFIGI
-487 DPDKDED
+487 DPDKDEA

-506 ILKVTEGHDA
+506 ILKVAEGHDA

>member
-59 SEIDNWIVKDNCRTN
+59 SETDNWIVKDNCRTN
-74 LRSKEIEQYNG
+74 LRSKEVEQYNG

-160 AYISYGNFEVQ
+160 AYISYGNFDSRTK
-171 CDEKPIMSLLSLNAL
+171 CADNPDRDEAPIVDLLPLSILQDWAFAAGQFIKSGNVEEIVKLCENEFLPLVKASRGKDVAATALRYYTKVLNSTIQDFRFCRGISLIDSDNIISLRQSTLDLGASMIDSLNPLLGKIVESFGDFDDYSSVNNAYRAAVWCYNKGMFQQSATILQETVVTFFCRRHGLNELVEEDRRVVNDTFFAINRDKGCELSGRCKELMNDAYMDKKLAMSFDKLSKTRNHFNHAGMKRDRKTAEDMRQDIADSLSLFQHLFA
-186 LDWTSAAAAF
+186 
-196 VKTGRVSG
+196 
-204 VIENVMA
+204 
-211 DVESSGRYTPVETT
+211 
-225 GLTRFVRNLE
+225 
-235 GFTNQIETCRGREI
+235 
-249 VAANAAIQIQ
+249 
-259 NYRKA
+259 
-264 IRKYD
+264 
-269 VPQPLKMII
+269 
-278 VNIIDML
+278 
-285 QKYHSDSLDNLKSA
+285 
-299 LQWCK
+299 
-304 RYQLIQQGYT
+304 
-314 LCQESIVTL
+314 
-323 MCKKFDNYNPYPSN
+323 
-337 TRDERRNS
+337 
-345 RKQYRDY
+345 
-352 WSSILGL
+352 
-359 PESKRENE
+359 
-367 SDWRGSLVENRALT
+367 
-381 KAIFKLGWIDDV
+381 
-393 RGRYSQLAAKRNAV
+393 
-407 NHGGFIDN
+407 
-415 IPISDIVSEF
+415 
-425 GKTIDNCL
+425 
-433 TIFDKELSDP
+433 
-443 VVEDN
+443 

-473 KYAEELVDIPFIVI
+473 KYAETLVDIPFIVI

-506 ILKVTEGHDA
+506 ILKVAEGQDA
-516 TVHLMGEQTLSFSLI
+516 TVHLMGEQTFSFSLI

>member
-59 SEIDNWIVKDNCRTN
+59 SETDNWIVKDNCRTN
-74 LRSKEIEQYNG
+74 LRSKEVEQYNG
-85 LQKVLDDMSLPCTV
+85 LQKVLDEMSLPCTV

-121 GCIHDGD
+121 GCIYDGD

-160 AYISYGNFEVQ
+160 AYISYGNFDSRTK
-171 CDEKPIMSLLSLNAL
+171 CADNPDRDEAPIVDLLPLSILQDWAFAAGQFIKSGNVEEIVKLCENEFLPLVKASRGKDVAATALRYYTKVLNSTIQDFRFCRGISLIDSDNIISLRQSTLDLGASMIDSLNPL
-186 LDWTSAAAAF
+186 LG
-196 VKTGRVSG
+196 K
-204 VIENVMA
+204 I
-211 DVESSGRYTPVETT
+211 VESFGDFDDYSSVNNAYRAAVWCYNKGMFQQSATILQETVVTFFCRRHGLNELVEEDRRVVNDTFFAINRDKGCELSGRCKELMNDAYMDKK
-225 GLTRFVRNLE
+225 LAMSFDKLSKTRNHFNHAGMKRD
-235 GFTNQIETCRGREI
+235 
-249 VAANAAIQIQ
+249 
-259 NYRKA
+259 RKTA
-264 IRKYD
+264 E
-269 VPQPLKMII
+269 
-278 VNIIDML
+278 DMR
-285 QKYHSDSLDNLKSA
+285 QDIADSL
-299 LQWCK
+299 
-304 RYQLIQQGYT
+304 
-314 LCQESIVTL
+314 
-323 MCKKFDNYNPYPSN
+323 
-337 TRDERRNS
+337 
-345 RKQYRDY
+345 
-352 WSSILGL
+352 SSFQHLF
-359 PESKRENE
+359 
-367 SDWRGSLVENRALT
+367 A
-381 KAIFKLGWIDDV
+381 
-393 RGRYSQLAAKRNAV
+393 
-407 NHGGFIDN
+407 
-415 IPISDIVSEF
+415 
-425 GKTIDNCL
+425 
-433 TIFDKELSDP
+433 
-443 VVEDN
+443 
-448 LPKIFINYTNHPVKD
+448 LPKIFINYTNHPISG
-463 WSEEQVSAAK
+463 WSNEQVSAAK

-506 ILKVTEGHDA
+506 ILKVAEGHDA